1 MPGGC
6 GLDGDVHNQPMPID
20 RMSAELAAHL
30 TQLEDNGTAKGAE
43 SVVVAAHPPAGSSG
57 PRFKLAGEGERAFI
71 RMNSNSY
78 LGMSLRP
85 DIIAAEEEAAGRF
98 GAGPG
103 AVRFISGTCS
113 PHVELEAKL
122 AAFHGREAGMIF
134 SAAYATIM
142 GTITPLVTKETVIIS
157 DELNHNCIINA
168 VRLSRPLDKAIYPHL
183 DLASLEKQIESAK
196 GRAKRVLVIT
206 DGIFSMRGD
215 HAPVGEIMEIA
226 TRHDD
231 AFEENVV
238 VIVDDSHGVGAFG
251 ATGRGTEEYTDSPP
265 VDILV
270 GTLGKAFGINGGYVV
285 GNRVLVRFLRESAP
299 FYIYSNPITASE
311 AGAALKALEILDSEE
326 GRALLDKLRALTMR
340 FETGLVDLGFEVI
353 SGEHPIVPLMVR
365 DTDRT
370 RALVKHLYD
379 NGVLVTGLVFPVVPR
394 GDEEIR
400 CQVNADHT
408 ESDID
413 KVLRVLAEALE

>member
-1 MPGGC
+1 
-6 GLDGDVHNQPMPID
+6 MPID
-20 RMSAELAAHL
+20 RMAVALAAHVA
-30 TQLEDNGTAKGAE
+30 QLDEAGTAKGAE
-43 SVVVAAHPPAGSSG
+43 SVIVAAHPPAGGSG
-57 PRFKLAGEGERAFI
+57 PRFNLAGEGDRAFI

-78 LGMSLRP
+78 LGMSLRA
-85 DIIAAEEEAAGRF
+85 DIIAAEETAAARF

-103 AVRFISGTCS
+103 AVRFISGTCL

-122 AAFHGREAGMIF
+122 AAFHGRGAGMIF

-142 GTITPLVTKETVIIS
+142 GTIMPLVSKETVVIS

-168 VRLSRPLDKAIYPHL
+168 VRLSRPLDKGIYPHL
-183 DLASLEKQIESAK
+183 DLAALDEQIEGAK

-215 HAPVGEIMEIA
+215 HAPVDEIMEIA
-226 TRHDD
+226 VRHDD

-251 ATGRGTEEYTDSPP
+251 ATGRGTEEYTGSTP

-285 GNRVLVRFLRESAP
+285 GNEILVRFLRESAP
-299 FYIYSNPITASE
+299 FYIYSNPITAGE
-311 AGAALKALEILDSEE
+311 ASAALKALEILDSDE
-326 GRALLDKLRALTMR
+326 GRALLDKLRALTAR

-353 SGEHPIVPLMVR
+353 AGEHPVVPLMVR

-370 RALVKHLYD
+370 RELVKHLYD
-379 NGVLVTGLVFPVVPR
+379 HGVLATGLAFPVVPR
-394 GDEEIR
+394 GSEEIR
-400 CQVNADHT
+400 FQVNADHT
-408 ESDID
+408 EGDID
-413 KVLRVLAEALE
+413 SVLQVLAAALE